1 MNTHKTTPDQAAALL
16 ALADPIEKL
25 SRLVDPDDLDA
36 AAVRLLQ
43 HIDRQQERTLS
54 PRRRTRARRVRVGW
68 SLRIATGGSVVAAV
82 AVLAFAL
89 AEGTP
94 GVSTA
99 AAETIRRA
107 ASALLPS
114 GESILHLAS
123 TLTTTSTFG
132 PNNTAYY
139 ESWQQLKGTT
149 CTTRTLSRTSF
160 AGSADGVSVQTHSG
174 GQFTDQESLYD
185 PSANTIYVP
194 PAVRGSTPGDL
205 GACDTRQ
212 FPVEQIRRHLAN
224 GSATVVGRA
233 TIDGVDTIEITY
245 TFPASS
251 HVKGE
256 GTYYAAADGSYRPV
270 ESVETVATHGVC
282 QQSASVRSRLRAW
295 LQAHPGGG
303 LLPRELRPN
312 NTCGTGEQTQ
322 TTVYHS
328 YEELPASDTAVFNL
342 TAVYPTAK
350 VVTGPA
356 AVRLR
361 S

>member
-25 SRLVDPDDLDA
+25 SRLVDRDDLDA

-43 HIDRQQERTLS
+43 HIDTRQERTLS
-54 PRRRTRARRVRVGW
+54 PRRRARARRFHAGW
-68 SLRIATGGSVVAAV
+68 SLRIATGGSVAAAV
-82 AVLAFAL
+82 AVVAFAL

-114 GESILHLAS
+114 GGSILHLAS

-194 PAVRGSTPGDL
+194 PAVHGSTPGDP

-212 FPVEQIRRHLAN
+212 FPVEQIRRHLAD
-224 GSATVVGRA
+224 GTATVVGHA
-233 TIDGVDTIEITY
+233 TIDGVDTIKI
-245 TFPASS
+245 TFPALP

-256 GTYYAAADGSYRPV
+256 GIYYAAADGSYRPV
-270 ESVETVATHGVC
+270 ESVETVPTRGVC
-282 QQSASVRSRLRAW
+282 PQSASVRSRLRAW

-328 YEELPASDTAVFNL
+328 YQELPASDTAVFNL
-342 TAVYPTAK
+342 TALYPTAN
-350 VVTGPA
+350 VVTGPD
-356 AVRLR
+356 AVRPG